1 MARKCLNEVL
11 EAAKA
16 EGINVTSKEANTIL
30 DNLESIAK
38 RKNKNIKS
46 QSDLDMLLKEAI
58 EMTKNAKIIAARRRN
73 NALRNATIHA
83 KLINKIRTS
92 ENPYEI
98 LRGMLVGSAKRHDML
113 SVDAQSRTVIA
124 DLQQHLL
131 AGLEKEGLT
140 ESAIKGVHDKD
151 VHIALHPREGQEP
164 NVNQTGFLYFCFF
177 F

>member
-73 NALRNATIHA
+73 N
-83 KLINKIRTS
+83 
-92 ENPYEI
+92 
-98 LRGMLVGSAKRHDML
+98 
-113 SVDAQSRTVIA
+113 
-124 DLQQHLL
+124 
-131 AGLEKEGLT
+131 
-140 ESAIKGVHDKD
+140 
-151 VHIALHPREGQEP
+151 
-164 NVNQTGFLYFCFF
+164 
-177 F
+177 